1 MKSADWLQLHPL
13 LKIVLAF
20 IIGLVI
26 AHTFN
31 FGTFAPWWLWLGIT
45 IVALLVAL
53 LCRSHARWQGA
64 CIFGAFIFWGMS
76 LYTLQDCRLTSSL
89 PTGEQVVQGVIMS
102 Q

>member
-26 AHTFN
+26 AHTFH

-45 IVALLVAL
+45 IVVLLVAL
-53 LCRSHARWQGA
+53 LCRNHARWQGA
-64 CIFGAFIFWGMS
+64 CIFGAFIFWG
-76 LYTLQDCRLTSSL
+76 R
-89 PTGEQVVQGVIMS
+89 
-102 Q
+102 